1 MGRLKTIRTG
11 KGIDRR
17 HQEGQVTIFLTLLLV
32 VLLPIL
38 FLTLEVIRYEQAKG
52 RISHIM
58 VGAVEQVMADY
69 QVEMEQWYHIYTLD
83 ENYLGKGKEVASN
96 RVWDYLEENLLSV
109 DWLGRVKG
117 FYNFQVKDAQ
127 MIPKQ
132 YLYENQCEHLK
143 SQIHGWAIH
152 TMLPN
157 QKRRTRTNE
166 NARNQKSRSVSNPV
180 ERKEQE
186 NRSNE
191 KESQAIIDM
200 LDPRN
205 LIEEIKRLG
214 ILTVASNDRLPLSK
228 VKILGE
234 DLPSKQ
240 LVWAKADG
248 ATNSSIIQD
257 KAELELYIWQHF
269 QSALSIVREEETAYS
284 NEIEYLISG
293 KQSDYDCLEK
303 VAKELV
309 LLRLPINV
317 VAIHKDSGK
326 KNEAR
331 ATALLIATLLLQ
343 PEAVEAIQEG
353 ILDAWAY
360 GESIADV
367 KCLLEGEKVPIKK
380 NSSNWKLSF
389 SQLFH
394 MNTMVPKQSE
404 SGMEYEEYLKLLLLK
419 VPEKKLYFRMLDLM
433 QLNIQIKYPEFQIKD
448 CMTQYQID
456 TTVQL
461 DTRFFS
467 LPMKKGSGYEFIMS
481 RTGSYQ

>member
-1 MGRLKTIRTG
+1 MGRLKIVR
-11 KGIDRR
+11 KEERSDRR

-32 VLLPIL
+32 VLLPVL

-96 RVWDYLEENLLSV
+96 RVWDYLEENLVAV

-132 YLYENQCEHLK
+132 YLYENECEHLK
-143 SQIHGWAIH
+143 NQIHDWAVH

-157 QKRRTRTNE
+157 QKRITRSNE
-166 NARNQKSRSVSNPV
+166 NIRAQKSRSVSKPV
-180 ERKEQE
+180 EE
-186 NRSNE
+186 NKQKNPRNNQ
-191 KESQAIIDM
+191 ESQAIIAM

-205 LIEEIKRLG
+205 LIDEIKRLG

-228 VKILGE
+228 VKILRE
-234 DLPSKQ
+234 DLPSQQ
-240 LVWAKADG
+240 LVWTKEENVG
-248 ATNSSIIQD
+248 YSSIIQD
-257 KAELELYIWQHF
+257 KAEVELYIWQHF
-269 QSALSIVREEETAYS
+269 QSALSIVRGEETAYS

-293 KQSDYDCLEK
+293 KESDYDCLEN
-303 VAKELV
+303 VAKQLV
-309 LLRLPINV
+309 LLRLPINIA
-317 VAIHKDSGK
+317 AIHKDGVK
-326 KNEAR
+326 KNEVK

-343 PEAVEAIQEG
+343 PEAVEGIQEG

-380 NSSNWKLSF
+380 NSNNWKLSF

-394 MNTMVPKQSE
+394 MNTMVTKQSD
-404 SGMEYEEYLKLLLLK
+404 SGMGYEEYLKLLLLK
-419 VPEKKLYFRMLDLM
+419 VPEKRLYFRMLDLM
-433 QLNIQIKYPEFQIKD
+433 QLNIQKKYPEFQIKD

-467 LPMKKGSGYEFIMS
+467 WPMKKGNGYEFIMS

>member
-32 VLLPIL
+32 VLLPVL

-234 DLPSKQ
+234 EFAVKARVEYIEGYSGHADQEWLLNFVYSFTTKMPDHIFLVHGEPHSQETLKQ
-240 LVWAKADG
+240 K
-248 ATNSSIIQD
+248 I
-257 KAELELYIWQHF
+257 
-269 QSALSIVREEETAYS
+269 EETTNIGVTIPKYGEEYTLDNNLEKCQHCINPANKQKQRIDILDKMDALES
-284 NEIEYLISG
+284 EIEEMKHIL
-293 KQSDYDCLEK
+293 
-303 VAKELV
+303 KENI
-309 LLRLPINV
+309 RM
-317 VAIHKDSGK
+317 
-326 KNEAR
+326 
-331 ATALLIATLLLQ
+331 
-343 PEAVEAIQEG
+343 
-353 ILDAWAY
+353 
-360 GESIADV
+360 
-367 KCLLEGEKVPIKK
+367 
-380 NSSNWKLSF
+380 SSNYDEDIVKL
-389 SQLFH
+389 
-394 MNTMVPKQSE
+394 NNRVN
-404 SGMEYEEYLKLLLLK
+404 
-419 VPEKKLYFRMLDLM
+419 DLRRQILEIM
-433 QLNIQIKYPEFQIKD
+433 QNK
-448 CMTQYQID
+448 
-456 TTVQL
+456 
-461 DTRFFS
+461 
-467 LPMKKGSGYEFIMS
+467 
-481 RTGSYQ
+481 